1 MHALSNHSSI
11 SLTTLGHHIHL
22 LGREKTEQVAQA
34 RLLMEKI
41 DRCPKSIL
49 FDTQSQV
56 KLVYKEIKNGPF
68 FWVHTIV
75 DGWKMAKG
83 TRKLN
88 QSEYENRPNIAKMAN
103 VR

>member
-11 SLTTLGHHIHL
+11 SLSTLGHHIHL

-49 FDTQSQV
+49 FDTKDVKYQKTHCASASTVCHFWYLTSLFDTQSQV

-68 FWVHTIV
+68 F
-75 DGWKMAKG
+75 
-83 TRKLN
+83 
-88 QSEYENRPNIAKMAN
+88 
-103 VR
+103 